1 MSTVDTGA
9 DEGAA
14 GSSAPGAQSPLRLRS
29 VQMVLA
35 MEVLGSIGVFA
46 QATALGKLVYDISH
60 RTLDLG
66 LLGLAEFAPAALLVL
81 VTGHVADKRDR
92 RRIVAAALTVEA
104 LVALGIAWYAGSAP
118 TAVGPLF
125 AMAFGFGIAKAF
137 LAPASRSLPANV
149 APAGSLPKVMATFS
163 GMWQSA
169 LITGPILGGFLYAG
183 SPSWPFLGAS
193 ILFLAGAAAVSTV
206 RRRDMHPGEAKAPVV
221 AGPMAVAPIDAVLP
235 DGLLAAS
242 RPTEAAGPA
251 DVTAADSKT
260 AKAPPERGGLPAAL
274 DGLRFIRRTPILLAA
289 ISLDLFAVLFG
300 GAVALLPAI
309 CEERLHVGSVGLG
322 WLRAA
327 GGIGAVLVAAALVRR
342 PITRRIGRV
351 LLVAVAVFG
360 VCTVLLGIT
369 KIYAVAFLAMAMLS
383 AADMVSVF
391 IRGTLVPL
399 VTPDQVRGRVLAAEN
414 VFIGASNELGAFES
428 GVSAQLMGTVGSVVL
443 GGIVTVAIAALWWV
457 RFPSLRD
464 VDSFDD
470 LTG

>member
-1 MSTVDTGA
+1 MSTADTGA
-9 DEGAA
+9 DARAA
-14 GSSAPGAQSPLRLRS
+14 GSSAPRAQSPLRLRS

-35 MEVLGSIGVFA
+35 MEVLASIGVFA

-104 LVALGIAWYAGSAP
+104 LVALAIAWYAASAP

-149 APAGSLPKVMATFS
+149 APSGSLPKVMATFS

-206 RRRDMHPGEAKAPVV
+206 RRRDMHPGEAKGPVV
-221 AGPMAVAPIDAVLP
+221 AGPITVAPVHAVLP
-235 DGLLAAS
+235 DALLAD
-242 RPTEAAGPA
+242 AGLPGALPA
-251 DVTAADSKT
+251 DVAVADSV
-260 AKAPPERGGLPAAL
+260 AAPPSERGGLPAAL

-369 KIYAVAFLAMAMLS
+369 KIYAVAFLAMALLS

>member
-1 MSTVDTGA
+1 MSTADPDATGV
-9 DEGAA
+9 AA
-14 GSSAPGAQSPLRLRS
+14 PDPVSPLRLRS

-35 MEVLGSIGVFA
+35 MEVLASIGVFA

-92 RRIVAAALTVEA
+92 RRIVAAALAVEA
-104 LVALGIAWYAGSAP
+104 LVALGIAWYAASAP

-183 SPSWPFLGAS
+183 APSWPFLGAAV
-193 ILFLAGAAAVSTV
+193 LFLAGAAAVSTV

-221 AGPMAVAPIDAVLP
+221 AEPMAVAPIDAVLP
-235 DGLLAAS
+235 
-242 RPTEAAGPA
+242 EALPA
-251 DVTAADSKT
+251 DGGLTDALAVDAVLTDRAA
-260 AKAPPERGGLPAAL
+260 AAPAPERGGLPAAL

-342 PITRRIGRV
+342 PITRRIGRL

-369 KIYAVAFLAMAMLS
+369 KIYAVAFLAMALLS